1 MENTENTASVMTFT
15 ETMKSDLL
23 LTAKWS
29 KFLAIVG
36 FVGLGLMA
44 VWAFLMISGAS
55 FIDSLIKGQTFISAY
70 TGVVY
75 LLVGLLYLFPI
86 LYLLRFANNTKR
98 AVMADDEAAMEEALI
113 NQRKMYKFMGVLMIV
128 VLSIYA
134 LSALILIPVGLFAA
148 K

>member
-55 FIDSLIKGQTFISAY
+55 FIDSLIKGQTFITAY